1 MALRLCV
8 TLRSFSGGRKRLPG
22 EAFLVPVVAKSL
34 AYAD

>member
-1 MALRLCV
+1 MALRLRV